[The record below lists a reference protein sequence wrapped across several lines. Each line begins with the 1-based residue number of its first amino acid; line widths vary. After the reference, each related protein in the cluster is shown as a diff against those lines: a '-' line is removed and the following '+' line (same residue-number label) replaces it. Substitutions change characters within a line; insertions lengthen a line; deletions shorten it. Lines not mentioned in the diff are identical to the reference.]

1 MTHILNDFIVALNTN
16 KVSARELVENCLAAI
31 DNPEGE
37 GQRAFISTYHDRAQ
51 QQADMVDQARKRG
64 WGVPKF
70 AGIPLSIK
78 DLFWGKS

>member
-37 GQRAFISTYHDRAQ
+37 GQRAFIGTYHDRAQ
-51 QQADMVDQARKRG
+51 QQADMVDQARKR
-64 WGVPKF
+64 
-70 AGIPLSIK
+70 AGGAKIRRHTPVHQRLV
-78 DLFWGKS
+78 